1 MLSRVADSIYWMNRY
16 MERADSYARF
26 IDVNLNL
33 TLDLPP
39 GMAEQ
44 WSPLVYTTG
53 DNRLFSEISSE
64 ASREQVLRFLIQE
77 ERNPSSI
84 RSCLLRARENAR
96 SVREHLSL
104 ELWEHINS
112 CYIAV
117 RDSTADIEAI
127 LREPV
132 EFCQRIKRNHQLFL
146 GLFDLTLSRGEAWYF
161 GDIGRQAERAD
172 KTTRML
178 DVKYFVLLPRADDIG
193 ESFDLLQ
200 WSSVLK
206 SASAFE
212 MYTRV
217 YDQVLPAK
225 IVQFL
230 LLSAEFPRALRFCMA
245 QADSSLRAITG
256 SPPRGFANSAEK
268 KLGLFRSELDFTD
281 IDEIFRFGLHE
292 YLDLAQSKL
301 NDIGEAL
308 AETFFES
315 AAPTVAG

>member
-161 GDIGRQAERAD
+161 GDIGRQAERAILWGTQRND
-172 KTTRML
+172 GLNTAFAKGLRAENQRALVELQGARDNFRRTRGQL
-178 DVKYFVLLPRADDIG
+178 VYEHDDREIERQNRVALRVQRHIVLHRAVIVLTPARVG
-193 ESFDLLQ
+193 HKRILLQ
-200 WSSVLK
+200 EQ
-206 SASAFE
+206 AGN
-212 MYTRV
+212 
-217 YDQVLPAK
+217 
-225 IVQFL
+225 FL
-230 LLSAEFPRALRFCMA
+230 
-245 QADSSLRAITG
+245 
-256 SPPRGFANSAEK
+256 
-268 KLGLFRSELDFTD
+268 
-281 IDEIFRFGLHE
+281 
-292 YLDLAQSKL
+292 
-301 NDIGEAL
+301 
-308 AETFFES
+308 
-315 AAPTVAG
+315 